1 MVDKIQTLFNQSKKV
16 EIKTYHGLTAIFAE
30 KENAN
35 FILRGLRNGMDLD
48 YENPISQVN
57 RLVNQKLESIFLI
70 TKPELSYISSSIV
83 RDLYLYNEDVSAFLP
98 YSLK

>member
-1 MVDKIQTLFNQSKKV
+1 MVDKIQTLFNESKKV

-30 KENAN
+30 KEKAN